1 MRVQF
6 HEQNVLF
13 QILDHSAILYQKN
26 VSLELLVLKL
36 VFIFFQLLLYFTFLF
51 FHIIFSVSTCYKINW
66 MEYPN
71 EWARFRFVV
80 QQVLISGNNVVLA
93 KITNISIIL
102 FETVVADKLYIIKE
116 CTLKECFWLI
126 IITFFFM
133 DTWKW

>member
-13 QILDHSAILYQKN
+13 QILDHSAIMYQKN

-80 QQVLISGNNVVLA
+80 QQVLISGNNVVLT

-116 CTLKECFWLI
+116 CTLKERFWLI